1 VEFPRQG
8 VGIWVWELGVSVA
21 FSILKSVTWKD
32 NITKWKSLDNGQ
44 FIRTWTWTLDNL
56 CEHGQWTI

>member
-1 VEFPRQG
+1 
-8 VGIWVWELGVSVA
+8 VWELGVSVA